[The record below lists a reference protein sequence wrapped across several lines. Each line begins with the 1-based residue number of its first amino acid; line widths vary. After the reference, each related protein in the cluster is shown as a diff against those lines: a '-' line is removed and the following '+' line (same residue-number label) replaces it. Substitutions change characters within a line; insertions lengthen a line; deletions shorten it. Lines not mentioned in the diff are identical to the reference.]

1 MGGSTPLLIRFP
13 PPYEKLMC
21 ELGNRTLNRIYEA
34 RVEEMGVKKPHP
46 ECSRWVRPPPTPKN
60 KYGGGEE
67 GGG

>member
-1 MGGSTPLLIRFP
+1 
-13 PPYEKLMC
+13 MC

-60 KYGGGEE
+60 KYGGGGR
-67 GGG
+67 GGGLSLKDPPQDFPNP